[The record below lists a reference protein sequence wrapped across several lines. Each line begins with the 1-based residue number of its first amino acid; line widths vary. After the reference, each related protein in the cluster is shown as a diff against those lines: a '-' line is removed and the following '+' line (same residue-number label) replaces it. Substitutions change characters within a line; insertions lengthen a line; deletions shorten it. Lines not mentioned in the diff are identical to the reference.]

1 MTHYD
6 KLIDSIVEEM
16 YYLWSENTTDWNESE
31 AKTRAHNIL
40 TMVEEFQATRTK
52 INQWRASD

>member
-16 YYLWSENTTDWNESE
+16 WYLWSENTTDWNEES
-31 AKTRAHNIL
+31 AKQKAHKIL
-40 TMVEEFQATRTK
+40 TMVEEFQSARNK
-52 INQWRASD
+52 LSQWRASD